1 MSTLRNA
8 PAGTRRGY
16 PFRPPG
22 VTESSQPDTSFILK
36 DLADKVVNFK
46 RSTDTLSPAEITN
59 VKPIAS
65 YSWIEAAT
73 PTIAVPGSPRVWFTG
88 PERVPADS
96 GTRFVDQNAFYMRQM
111 SPLIPLFAAIDDMD
125 PNFDYKQFDIITD
138 RNNLRKLLRWASGS
152 SDEKDFRIDVDV
164 AGWTCLF
171 TRLEA
176 QNTETVQGFMGYAH
190 EYEKAAT
197 KLTRG
202 CERATG
208 HHRMISIDIDG
219 LKILLRF
226 TIEACT
232 SSTNDTND
240 EDDLLA
246 AFSGLGIGGASASNS
261 RDTKKPQAT
270 APSVRGV
277 SINRTTPCKVVPQ
290 ASLIE
295 LKTRAALYLSQT
307 AFLYIAKHDRGN
319 FNTLEKVE
327 LGSESMKVHARRAE
341 QGLAKLKLVL
351 RDILDAAR
359 MEDEGVGLSLVAK
372 DGKLALYKRLEG
384 TGKGPGKDITNKFS
398 MWDSDK

>member
-1 MSTLRNA
+1 MSTLQNA
-8 PAGTRRGY
+8 PAGTRRAY
-16 PFRPPG
+16 PFRPPR

-36 DLADKVVNFK
+36 DLAD
-46 RSTDTLSPAEITN
+46 
-59 VKPIAS
+59 KPIAS

-88 PERVPADS
+88 PKRVPADS
-96 GTRFVDQNAFYMRQM
+96 GTRFIDQNAFYMRK
-111 SPLIPLFAAIDDMD
+111 I
-125 PNFDYKQFDIITD
+125 FDYKQFDFITD

-152 SDEKDFRIDVDV
+152 SDENDFRIDIDV
-164 AGWTCLF
+164 AGSTCLF

-176 QNTETVQGFMGYAH
+176 QNTDTVQGFMGYGH

-197 KLTRG
+197 RVTRG

-208 HHRMISIDIDG
+208 HHRMISIDIGG

-246 AFSGLGIGGASASNS
+246 AFSGLGIGGASASRT

-270 APSVRGV
+270 VPTVRGV
-277 SINRTTPCKVVPQ
+277 SITQTTPRKVVPQ

-295 LKTRAALYLSQT
+295 LKTRAAHREIDWAEIYPQLYLSQT
-307 AFLYIAKHDRGN
+307 AFLYIAKHERGN

-327 LGSESMKVHARRAE
+327 LGSVSMQTHARRAE
-341 QGLAKLKLVL
+341 QGVAKK
-351 RDILDAAR
+351 
-359 MEDEGVGLSLVAK
+359 MWGVGLSLVSK
-372 DGKLALYKRLEG
+372 DGKLALYKRHEG
-384 TGKGPGKDITNKFS
+384 TGKGPGKDITNKFN
-398 MWDSDK
+398 